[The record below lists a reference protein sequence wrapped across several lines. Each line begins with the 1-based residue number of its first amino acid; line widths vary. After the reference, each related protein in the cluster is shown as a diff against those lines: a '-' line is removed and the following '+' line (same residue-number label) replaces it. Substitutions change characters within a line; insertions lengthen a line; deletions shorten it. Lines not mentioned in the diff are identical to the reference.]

1 MTVQA
6 AIDAIGFGR
15 FQRRLLLICGVT
27 WAADAAELLAMG
39 FALPGVREEFGLSA
53 WESGLVAASTF
64 IGMLVGATFWG
75 TVADRIGRRTGF
87 QLTVLIFAVFGTL
100 SAFAPDVETLIALR
114 VMTGFGLGGALPL
127 DFSLMTEFLPSR
139 NRGRHLVLL
148 ESFWAVGTVAIAVLA
163 FVIVAPWGWRPL
175 LAASGIA
182 ALLVVWI
189 RRSVPESPRYL
200 VSAGR
205 VEEAQG
211 ILADVA
217 RVNGADRPGLVAP
230 APAATPETVGDLWRG
245 GLRRPTLT
253 LWLAWF
259 AIGLAYYGLFVYL
272 PTIFVDRGF
281 SFVRTYGYTLILA
294 AAQIPGYL
302 TAAWLVE
309 RWGRR
314 STLVT
319 YLAASGV
326 FTIGF
331 AIADSTVAVVVNAAL
346 MSFFALGAWAALY
359 AYTPESYPTTLR
371 ATGMGWASAMTRIAA
386 ALVTLLGATVIAGSL
401 TAALIVFGAAFLA
414 AAAVIALLGEETRGR
429 ALA

>member
-53 WESGLVAASTF
+53 WESGLVAAAAF

-87 QLTVLIFAVFGTL
+87 QLTVLIFAVFGTA
-100 SAFAPDVETLIALR
+100 SAFAPSVEVLIALR
-114 VMTGFGLGGALPL
+114 VLTGFGLGGALPL

-139 NRGRHLVLL
+139 NRGRYLVLL

-163 FVIVAPWGWRPL
+163 FLIVAPWGWRPL

-205 VEEAQG
+205 VDEAER

-217 RVNGADRPGLVAP
+217 KANGTERPGLLAEAP
-230 APAATPETVGDLWRG
+230 APDPGNVTHLWQGR
-245 GLRRPTLT
+245 LRRPTLT

-302 TAAWLVE
+302 SAAWLVE

-326 FTIGF
+326 FTLGF
-331 AIADSTVAVVVNAAL
+331 AIADSTAVVVVNASL

-359 AYTPESYPTTLR
+359 AYTPESYPTSLR

-386 ALVTLLGATVIAGSL
+386 ALVTLLGASIIAGSL
-401 TAALIVFGAAFLA
+401 TAALIVFGVAFLLG
-414 AAAVIALLGEETRGR
+414 AAVVGLLGEETRGR
-429 ALA
+429 ALV